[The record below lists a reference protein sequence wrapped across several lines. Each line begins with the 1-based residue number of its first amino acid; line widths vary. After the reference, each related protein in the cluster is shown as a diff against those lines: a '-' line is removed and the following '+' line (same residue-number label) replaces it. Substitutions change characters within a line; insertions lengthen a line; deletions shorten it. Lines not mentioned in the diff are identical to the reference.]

1 MLTRV
6 LGVNLQE
13 IYMTMLALVG
23 LYLVLTR
30 ADQLNRIIRSVAQA
44 STDSLIVL
52 QGRNPSTIGRKY

>member
-52 QGRNPSTIGRKY
+52 QGRNPSTIGRRY